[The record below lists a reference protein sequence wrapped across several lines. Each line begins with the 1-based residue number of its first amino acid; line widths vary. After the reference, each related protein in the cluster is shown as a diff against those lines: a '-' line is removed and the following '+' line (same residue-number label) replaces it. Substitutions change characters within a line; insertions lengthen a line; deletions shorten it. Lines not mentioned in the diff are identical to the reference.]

1 MIALGHIFCHGHVP
15 DDYQSL
21 AKLLVCYHAFI
32 VLSKEINVDTTA
44 NKLLELVLAPLNITY
59 HQLDNDSHKHS
70 GSATNSHYNLVL
82 VSDDFAGVGLVK
94 RHQQVYALV
103 GELMSNPIH
112 ALALHCYTTDQW
124 QAKQEKMPAT
134 APCMG
139 GS

>member
-1 MIALGHIFCHGHVP
+1 
-15 DDYQSL
+15 
-21 AKLLVCYHAFI
+21 
-32 VLSKEINVDTTA
+32 VDTTA

-82 VSDDFAGVGLVK
+82 VSDDFVGVGLVK

-112 ALALHCYTTDQW
+112 ALSLHCYTTDQW

>member
-1 MIALGHIFCHGHVP
+1 MDA
-15 DDYQSL
+15 
-21 AKLLVCYHAFI
+21 
-32 VLSKEINVDTTA
+32 TA
-44 NKLLELVLAPLNITY
+44 NKLLELVLTPLNVSH
-59 HQLDNDSHKHS
+59 HQLVNDSHKHS

-82 VSDDFAGVGLVK
+82 VSEDFANLGLVK

-112 ALALHCYTTDQW
+112 ALALHCYTLEQW

-139 GS
+139 AS